1 MVSIKNIDA
10 FYEAK
15 KIINEAKKDISDSEI
30 YLLLENANSYKDYT
44 ELVLNFN
51 ENLAKPQLFYENINK
66 IIDGEPIQ
74 YVVNEAPFLSL
85 LLYVDKRV
93 LIPRPETEGLMLN
106 LFKFIKENNLN
117 YKNMLEICTGSGCIA
132 LSYKKE
138 FFDASV
144 YTSDISSDAIE
155 VAKLNAKNNNLDIN
169 FFVGDKL
176 EPILKLN
183 KKFDVFV
190 SNPPYVENKN
200 DIEEKVKRY
209 EPMNAIYVEDG
220 TTFYEYFFKCHK
232 LFLNKDAIMAFE
244 INYDQEEKLKTL
256 ISLYFK
262 NENIQYKFVKDIYGM
277 TRYLFI
283 IRGYKNGILN

>member
-15 KIINEAKKDISDSEI
+15 RIINEAKKDISDSEI

-44 ELVLNFN
+44 KLVLNFN
-51 ENLAKPQLFYENINK
+51 ENLAKPQLFYENLNK

-74 YVVNEAPFLSL
+74 YVINEAPFLSF

-93 LIPRPETEGLMLN
+93 LIPRPETEGLILT
-106 LFKFIKENNLN
+106 LFKYIKENNLN

-138 FFDASV
+138 FLDASV
-144 YTSDISSDAIE
+144 YTSDISRDAIE

-200 DIEEKVKRY
+200 DIEEKVQKY
-209 EPMNAIYVEDG
+209 EPMNAVYVEDG
-220 TTFYEYFFKCHK
+220 ISFYEHFFKCHK

-262 NENIQYKFVKDIYGM
+262 NENIEYKFVKDIYGM

-283 IRGYKNGILN
+283 ISLSMKSKD

>member
-155 VAKLNAKNNNLDIN
+155 VAKLNAKNNNL
-169 FFVGDKL
+169 
-176 EPILKLN
+176 IL
-183 KKFDVFV
+183 
-190 SNPPYVENKN
+190 
-200 DIEEKVKRY
+200 I
-209 EPMNAIYVEDG
+209 
-220 TTFYEYFFKCHK
+220 
-232 LFLNKDAIMAFE
+232 FLLE
-244 INYDQEEKLKTL
+244 INLSQ
-256 ISLYFK
+256 S
-262 NENIQYKFVKDIYGM
+262 
-277 TRYLFI
+277 
-283 IRGYKNGILN
+283 